1 MTTFARRQR
10 LVTLLRNLPGLR
22 VPELAKRLKIS
33 EGTVR
38 NDLKA
43 LATEGQVT
51 RVRGGA
57 VLVDDSQPHGSVFAA
72 RVQVNQ
78 AAKTQ
83 IAAQA
88 AKLIQNGDSIILDAS
103 STVYGMARYLQASRN
118 LTVVTNGIEVARAL
132 AHNPSNTVILL
143 GGVLDPNGISIKGAL
158 SEPLLKEL
166 HIKTAFVS
174 CRGLTLDAG
183 LTEMDLHEAQLK
195 SKMIASAAS
204 VVALVDASKFGA
216 VGLTPFARIDQLS
229 HVFVDSG
236 LSPRWIEQLEQA
248 RVAFTL
254 CEEAR

>member
-1 MTTFARRQR
+1 
-10 LVTLLRNLPGLR
+10 VTLLRNQPGLR
-22 VPELAKRLKIS
+22 VPEIAKRLKTS

-43 LATEGQVT
+43 LAAEGQVT

-57 VLVDDSQPHGSVFAA
+57 VLVDDSQPHSSVFAA

-78 AAKTQ
+78 AAKLQ
-83 IAAQA
+83 IASQA
-88 AKLIQNGDSIILDAS
+88 AKLIQDGDSILLDAS
-103 STVYGMARYLQASRN
+103 STVYGMARYLRQACRN

-132 AHNPSNTVILL
+132 AQNPSNTVILL
-143 GGVLDPNGISIKGAL
+143 GGVLDPAGISIKGAL

-183 LTEMDLHEAQLK
+183 LTEMDLDEAQLK
-195 SKMIASAAS
+195 SKMIASAEW
-204 VVALVDASKFGA
+204 VVALVDSTKFGA
-216 VGLTPFARIDQLS
+216 VGLTPFARIEQLA
-229 HVFVDSG
+229 HVFVDNG
-236 LSPRWIEQLEQA
+236 LSAHWIERLKQA

-254 CEEAR
+254 CEG